1 MDDKELIFET
11 RALFRE
17 WLENAG
23 TTSDGIWLVF
33 AKTNTLK
40 TLSAHEAL
48 EEALCF
54 GWIDGQM
61 QSINEDKYRKYF
73 ARRRENASRGE
84 TILEACFR

>member
-54 GWIDGQM
+54 GWIDN
-61 QSINEDKYRKYF
+61 ILP
-73 ARRRENASRGE
+73 GE
-84 TILEACFR
+84 EKKAIGRTRTKSWFGNLFKRD